1 VRANDCATTR
11 ELCCRQLTEGES
23 HWSVIN
29 SEGGRVE
36 IIGEKETLSHL
47 VTIQGHNKSLL
58 ATKSQSMAVN
68 CLFLTIPLI

>member
-1 VRANDCATTR
+1 MRANDCATTR

-36 IIGEKETLSHL
+36 IIGEKETLSH
-47 VTIQGHNKSLL
+47 HNKSLL